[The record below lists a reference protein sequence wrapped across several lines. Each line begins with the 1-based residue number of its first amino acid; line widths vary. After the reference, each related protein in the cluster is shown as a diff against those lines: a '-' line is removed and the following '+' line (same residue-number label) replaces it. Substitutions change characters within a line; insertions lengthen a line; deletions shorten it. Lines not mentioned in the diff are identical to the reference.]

1 MVDPALGL
9 TTTRALEG
17 VHETFRRWLGDEYD
31 LGALDAVLAT
41 AAAERLTGDPLW
53 LLLISG
59 SGNAK
64 TETVQSLAGAGAI
77 VTSTITSEGALLSG
91 TPKPEV
97 TSDATG
103 GLLRRIGGRGI
114 LIIKDMTSI
123 LSMNRDT
130 RSAVLAAFR
139 EIHDGRW
146 ERNIGAS
153 GGRTLCWTG
162 RLVIVGACTT
172 AWDRAHD
179 VIASMG
185 DRFVVVRMD
194 STRGRLAS
202 GHRAIANTG
211 QEDTMRAELSMAV
224 GALLAMVEPGDG
236 IHLTSDEEEH
246 ILTVANIVTLA
257 RTGVEY
263 DYRGNVIDAHA
274 PEMPTRFAKQL
285 GQILRGAVALGLP
298 RPAALKLAIRCAR
311 DSMPPLRLAILDDVA
326 ANPGTLPEEVR
337 QRLAKPRTTVERQL
351 ASLHMLDLLSLD
363 AEQGD
368 EGSSDG
374 KPAKIIWTYS
384 VKEGIDPSALG
395 ALPEMSPHGD
405 EGK

>member
-1 MVDPALGL
+1 
-9 TTTRALEG
+9 
-17 VHETFRRWLGDEYD
+17 
-31 LGALDAVLAT
+31 
-41 AAAERLTGDPLW
+41 
-53 LLLISG
+53 
-59 SGNAK
+59 
-64 TETVQSLAGAGAI
+64 
-77 VTSTITSEGALLSG
+77 
-91 TPKPEV
+91 
-97 TSDATG
+97 
-103 GLLRRIGGRGI
+103 
-114 LIIKDMTSI
+114 
-123 LSMNRDT
+123 
-130 RSAVLAAFR
+130 
-139 EIHDGRW
+139 
-146 ERNIGAS
+146 
-153 GGRTLCWTG
+153 
-162 RLVIVGACTT
+162 
-172 AWDRAHD
+172 
-179 VIASMG
+179 
-185 DRFVVVRMD
+185 
-194 STRGRLAS
+194 
-202 GHRAIANTG
+202 
-211 QEDTMRAELSMAV
+211 MRAELSMAV